1 MRYQFSMQQIVENLE
16 NYMSDEFNPLEN
28 AGINTLAVRAGIHRT
43 QEGEHSEA
51 LFMTSSYVFNSAEE
65 AAARFS
71 GDEPGNVYSRY
82 TNPTVNTF
90 QERIAAMEGGEAA
103 VATASGMAAILSTCM
118 ALLKAGDHVVCS
130 KSVFGTT
137 TVLFGKYLQK
147 FGVEVTSVDLTDLA
161 AWEAAI
167 QPNTQLLFCE
177 TPSNPLCHVA
187 DIKALSKL
195 SAANGCIFVVDNCF
209 CTPALQKPLAL
220 GADIVI
226 HSATKYLDGQGR
238 CLGGAVVGRQEHMS
252 EVLAFIRTCGPSM
265 SPFNAWVFI
274 KGLET
279 LSLRM
284 NAHSAN
290 AQGMAEFLN
299 QHLQVEATHY
309 AGLPHHPGHT
319 LAAQQQAA
327 FGGVLSFEVSGDK
340 AACWRFLNATRL
352 MSLTANLG
360 DAKTTIV
367 HPATTTHGRLTDE
380 QKHEAGIKDNLIR
393 VAVGLEDLEDLI
405 ADLERGFAAL

>member
-1 MRYQFSMQQIVENLE
+1 
-16 NYMSDEFNPLEN
+16 MSDYPLDDPLEN
-28 AGINTLAVRAGIHRT
+28 AGINTLAIRAGIHRT
-43 QEGEHSEA
+43 AEGEHAEPIFA
-51 LFMTSSYVFNSAEE
+51 TSSYVFNSAEE

-130 KSVFGTT
+130 RSVFGTT
-137 TVLFGKYLQK
+137 TVLFSKYLQK
-147 FGVEVTSVDLTDLA
+147 FGVKVSTVTLTDLA
-161 AWEAAI
+161 EWQSAI
-167 QPNTQLLFCE
+167 TPDTKLLFCE

-187 DIKALSKL
+187 DIAGLAAIAKANDCLL
-195 SAANGCIFVVDNCF
+195 AVDNCF

-220 GADIVI
+220 GADIII

-238 CLGGAVVGRQEHMS
+238 CLGGAVVGNKEHMA
-252 EVLAFIRTCGPSM
+252 EVLGFIRTCGPTM
-265 SPFNAWVFI
+265 SPFNAWVFS

-279 LSLRM
+279 LGLRM
-284 NAHSAN
+284 KAHSAN
-290 AQGMAEFLN
+290 AQAIAEYLN
-299 QHLQVEATHY
+299 SHPQVEATHY
-309 AGLPHHPGHT
+309 AGLPEHPGHA
-319 LAAQQQAA
+319 LAAKQQSA
-327 FGGVLSFEVSGDK
+327 FGGVLSFEVKGDK
-340 AACWRFLNATRL
+340 AACWRFINATRL

-367 HPATTTHGRLTDE
+367 HPATTTHGRLSAEDKAT
-380 QKHEAGIKDNLIR
+380 AGIKENLIR
-393 VAVGLEDLEDLI
+393 IAVGLEDVEDLI
-405 ADLERGFAAL
+405 TDLQRGFAAL